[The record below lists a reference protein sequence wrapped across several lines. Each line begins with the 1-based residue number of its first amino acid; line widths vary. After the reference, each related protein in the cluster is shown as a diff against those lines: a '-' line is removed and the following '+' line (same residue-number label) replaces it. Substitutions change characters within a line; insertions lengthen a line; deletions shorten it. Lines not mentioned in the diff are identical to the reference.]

1 MHYLPPFSYF
11 IAICKFF
18 SNFDLFGFNIFIQAR
33 PLLKERN
40 YPDLIDERM
49 MDTYDCHQL
58 FWMIRL
64 AEKCLTR
71 DPRKRFESNKLTW
84 NTKHAWHFFSF
95 PFDIKITIHNQFISY
110 MSTSPNM
117 VLLICCCYMWEY
129 DCRWWV
135 H

>member
-1 MHYLPPFSYF
+1 MDSVYSTDVVGTLGYMAPEYAESGKVSTKSDVY
-11 IAICKFF
+11 
-18 SNFDLFGFNIFIQAR
+18 SFGVVLLQLITGMRTTDKRIGNKSLVGWAR

-71 DPRKRFESNKLTW
+71 DPQKRLSMDT
-84 NTKHAWHFFSF
+84 
-95 PFDIKITIHNQFISY
+95 
-110 MSTSPNM
+110 
-117 VLLICCCYMWEY
+117 
-129 DCRWWV
+129 
-135 H
+135 

>member
-1 MHYLPPFSYF
+1 MQFACSFQKIYLLL
-11 IAICKFF
+11 
-18 SNFDLFGFNIFIQAR
+18 NFQAR

-71 DPRKRFESNKLTW
+71 DPQKRLSMDTVSLYISEFLSKQQITSISLKRK
-84 NTKHAWHFFSF
+84 
-95 PFDIKITIHNQFISY
+95 TIYFNFK
-110 MSTSPNM
+110 P
-117 VLLICCCYMWEY
+117 
-129 DCRWWV
+129 
-135 H
+135 

>member
-1 MHYLPPFSYF
+1 MFLILCNFHVMFLSN
-11 IAICKFF
+11 IDLLINFF
-18 SNFDLFGFNIFIQAR
+18 QAR

-71 DPRKRFESNKLTW
+71 DPHKRLPMDTVS
-84 NTKHAWHFFSF
+84 
-95 PFDIKITIHNQFISY
+95 II
-110 MSTSPNM
+110 
-117 VLLICCCYMWEY
+117 
-129 DCRWWV
+129 
-135 H
+135 